1 LRNSREKLSHLKV
14 LLEIER
20 QADLKQYRQLVLN
33 RSLKERIKQGIT
45 WHPVELRRVG
55 VGLGERVVLELERAP
70 ATEQQKS
77 GAFQVGSVVAVF
89 GQQADREVGRST
101 GVISRL
107 RAQTM
112 HVMLSAEYLPDWMTD
127 SRLGVD
133 LEFDDRTYQEMQ
145 RAIDTVMD
153 PPAKNTRLA
162 ELREILIGSKEPSFH
177 EWNLTFETDRL
188 NPSQNRAVQRV
199 LTALDVA
206 IIHGPPGTGKTTTL
220 VECIRETCLHEHQVM
235 VCAASNTAV
244 DLLTLKCL
252 EAGLEVLRLGN
263 PARVDEELQLHTLDG
278 SITEHPDYQALR
290 KLRKDAEDAR
300 KRAHKYKRKYGT
312 REQQKRRELLRDAR
326 EMKAMAHKLEDYI
339 VHQLV
344 NHTQVIACTLTGAAA
359 SVLGNKRFHSIFIDE
374 AGQAL
379 EPACWIPIIR
389 ANRVIMAGDHCQLPP
404 TVKSLEAG
412 KEGLSRTLFEQ
423 VKEEKHVD
431 VMLEQQYRMH
441 EQIMRFSGQQF
452 YDNRLIAD
460 ERVRQHVVG
469 PGIEPLEF
477 IDTAGCGFGE
487 TKHPQTLSTG
497 NPEEAN
503 LLLRHLA
510 MLFNRIQSQVPERLE
525 QGLKVGIITP
535 YKEQV
540 RQLNQQLQ
548 NSPML
553 ADFADH
559 VNINT
564 VDGFQGQE
572 RDVVYISLVRSN
584 KRNQIG
590 FLRDIRRMNV
600 ALTRARQ
607 KLVVVGDSATLGE
620 HPFYRDFF
628 DYVEGIG
635 AYRSAWEFIEG

>member
-1 LRNSREKLSHLKV
+1 
-14 LLEIER
+14 
-20 QADLKQYRQLVLN
+20 
-33 RSLKERIKQGIT
+33 
-45 WHPVELRRVG
+45 
-55 VGLGERVVLELERAP
+55 
-70 ATEQQKS
+70 
-77 GAFQVGSVVAVF
+77 
-89 GQQADREVGRST
+89 
-101 GVISRL
+101 
-107 RAQTM
+107 
-112 HVMLSAEYLPDWMTD
+112 
-127 SRLGVD
+127 
-133 LEFDDRTYQEMQ
+133 
-145 RAIDTVMD
+145 
-153 PPAKNTRLA
+153 
-162 ELREILIGSKEPSFH
+162 
-177 EWNLTFETDRL
+177 
-188 NPSQNRAVQRV
+188 VQRV

-206 IIHGPPGTGKTTTL
+206 VVHGPPGTGKTTTL
-220 VECIRETCLHEHQVM
+220 VEAIRETCLHEHQVM

-252 EAGLEVLRLGN
+252 EVGLEVLRLGN
-263 PARVDEELQLHTLDG
+263 PARVDDELQLHTLDG
-278 SITEHPDYQALR
+278 SITQHPDYQALR

-300 KRAHKYKRKYGT
+300 KRAHTYKRNFGS
-312 REQQKRRELLRDAR
+312 REQQQRRELLRDAR
-326 EMKAMAHKLEDYI
+326 ELKGMARKLEDYI

-344 NHTQVIACTLTGAAA
+344 NHTQVIACTLTGASA
-359 SVLGNKRFHSIFIDE
+359 SVLGNKRFHTVFIDE
-374 AGQAL
+374 AAQAL

-404 TVKSLEAG
+404 TVKSPEAAQR
-412 KEGLSRTLFEQ
+412 GLANTLFEQ
-423 VKEEKHVD
+423 VIETKQVD

-460 ERVRQHVVG
+460 DSVRQHLIG
-469 PGIEPLEF
+469 PGFDPVEYL
-477 IDTAGCGFGE
+477 DTAGCGFAE
-487 TKHPQTLSTG
+487 VKNPQTLSTG

-510 MLFNRIQSQVPERLE
+510 ILFNRIQAQVPERLE
-525 QGLKVGIITP
+525 QGLTVGIITP

-540 RQLNQQLQ
+540 RQLRKQLR

-553 ADFADH
+553 ADYESMVD
-559 VNINT
+559 INT

-584 KRNQIG
+584 KRSTIG
-590 FLRDIRRMNV
+590 FLKDIRRMNV

-620 HPFYRDFF
+620 HPFYRDFI